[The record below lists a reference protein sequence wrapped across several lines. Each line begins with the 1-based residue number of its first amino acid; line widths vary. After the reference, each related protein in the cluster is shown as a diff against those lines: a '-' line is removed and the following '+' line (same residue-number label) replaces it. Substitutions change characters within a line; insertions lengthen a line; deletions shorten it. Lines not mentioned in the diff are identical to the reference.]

1 MNIKINILNNTTN
14 KMEELVIPDG
24 DQLPRIIDGQ
34 TYVPLR
40 YTFEKM
46 GYNIAWESKTHYVGS
61 NPKGT
66 VTITNSAGNRIIV
79 KEGLSCF
86 TTNGMEF
93 ENLNKVNN
101 IAVGGRILMPV
112 RGILE
117 SIGCTVEWNKLSAT
131 EAEVNIRTNLEGY
144 YRIKNNS
151 GKYLTYVKSSEPAS
165 NNAIQV
171 MEASNEDNQIWKI
184 ERPSPSNGMY
194 HIKPAA
200 YDGYG
205 LNIYRISSY
214 PCTIQPIQ
222 GNVADTSFYITCVS
236 GYKYTIAW
244 ENSSSTRYLSDD
256 GTKTSWSSSNSHQE
270 WTLEETEYSNDSG
283 NSGDT
288 TERKIIDLPNDR
300 TYNWNQYYSA
310 VHDAINSYAGC
321 SWTCALDVANIYGP
335 TAYEPSDMPPDA
347 WDAYWGCYWYLPEYC
362 IGHIEDYTIL
372 NNDTEKLNIIRDEI
386 NHNRPVIVELHNDN
400 CNPSQHFVVAY
411 GYKNDGK
418 TKSDILVLDPGV
430 GHGSESDKEGLY
442 HTLADA
448 EIHNGNK
455 GFTKPMSRLRLTT
468 GR

>member
-1 MNIKINILNNTTN
+1 
-14 KMEELVIPDG
+14 MEELIIPDG

-46 GYNIAWESKTHYVGS
+46 GYNIAWESETHYIGS

-151 GKYLTYVKSSEPAS
+151 GKYLTYVKPVTASDTAVQVKGAS
-165 NNAIQV
+165 NA
-171 MEASNEDNQIWKI
+171 DDQIWKI
-184 ERPSPSNGMY
+184 KKSTLTGKY
-194 HIKPAA
+194 HIYPAA
-200 YDGYG
+200 SNSYG

-214 PCTIQPIQ
+214 LCTIQPIQ
-222 GNVADTSFYITCVS
+222 GNVADTSFYITCVP

-244 ENSSSTRYLSDD
+244 ENSSSTRYLSVD
-256 GTKTSWSSSNSHQE
+256 GNDTKWKDSTPAQE
-270 WTLEETEYSNDSG
+270 WTLEDADYIVPEITNQISLPINISQRYYSSKLSG
-283 NSGDT
+283 QCAAACA
-288 TERKIIDLPNDR
+288 IDLSIFYNFD
-300 TYNWNQYYSA
+300 TYDKNYNISSTENLASTLQKIVDEKSEELIGNFGLIWGNIKDFGYYNTKRNGDITESTIISM
-310 VHDAINSYAGC
+310 AIESIRNNTPMMLHY
-321 SWTCALDVANIYGP
+321 
-335 TAYEPSDMPPDA
+335 
-347 WDAYWGCYWYLPEYC
+347 
-362 IGHIEDYTIL
+362 YTDSL
-372 NNDTEKLNIIRDEI
+372 T
-386 NHNRPVIVELHNDN
+386 HWVIVVGCDENTASIDDLIVCDPYTNEETCVN
-400 CNPSQHFVVAY
+400 TPWTFKESR
-411 GYKNDGK
+411 GKNMKNVDI
-418 TKSDILVLDPGV
+418 SDIHFGYV
-430 GHGSESDKEGLY
+430 
-442 HTLADA
+442 
-448 EIHNGNK
+448 
-455 GFTKPMSRLRLTT
+455 TT
-468 GR
+468 YKI